1 MDTEFTVAEDVAL
14 DAIDEWMELD
24 SLPKH
29 FEYKPQK
36 RDLLGPGRTLGL
48 EATDAAAAWFI
59 DLTGD
64 VITWRRA
71 HDKAAVTVRASLTD
85 LLLAIYLRKPVHSNG
100 IEIAGD
106 GELLDLW
113 LGHVGFA

>member
-1 MDTEFTVAEDVAL
+1 
-14 DAIDEWMELD
+14 MEGG
-24 SLPKH
+24 SRVSPRRPPNPH
-29 FEYKPQK
+29 HP
-36 RDLLGPGRTLGL
+36 
-48 EATDAAAAWFI
+48 AAWFI

-71 HDKAAVTVRASLTD
+71 HDRAAVTVRASLTD
-85 LLLAIYLRKPVHSNG
+85 LLLAISLRKPVHSNG

-106 GELLDLW
+106 GELLDWW